1 MSTLED
7 FKSILLVDLGDK
19 LFCSLADIIN
29 QKIKP
34 IHYKLEIETNIVS
47 MLTYITT

>member
-34 IHYKLEIETNIVS
+34 IHYKLEMKFSIG
-47 MLTYITT
+47 LL